1 MIIIFQQLL
10 SLGTKQSKNITTE
23 KKKKEKEIPFFNLS
37 FQFFKFFLKGDGLVG
52 TTINHNDQ
60 S

>member
-37 FQFFKFFLKGDGLVG
+37 FQFLYKIFFEGGWVG
-52 TTINHNDQ
+52 G
-60 S
+60 

>member
-10 SLGTKQSKNITTE
+10 SLGTKHNKNITTE
-23 KKKKEKEIPFFNLS
+23 KKKKKEIPFFNLS
-37 FQFFKFFLKGDGLVG
+37 FQFLNFFLKGGGLVG
-52 TTINHNDQ
+52 RTINHNDQ